1 MQAKDKRREIV
12 LMMYDLSAA
21 FDTIS
26 HTTLIDK
33 LKTYGFDK
41 HAITWMT
48 SYLKDRTQIV
58 NIEGQ
63 SSSSQSL
70 PLGTPQGSRIS
81 PLLFICI
88 MADLDLWTE
97 DCVISNFAD
106 DTQTLCVA
114 EEKETVVAKT
124 TREATNVMSFFSAND
139 LVNNAGKACVIY
151 NTKGQGDNLI
161 LEDVGGV
168 KLTSLK
174 ENESEKLLGLQ
185 ISREF
190 NWKIHVDMLAGEL
203 KKKIGLMR
211 RIRNRLTRGK
221 MLMVAESIFNSKV
234 RYGIAL
240 YLNPTFETEDV
251 KARKLSV
258 EASKLQVIQNSMLRT
273 IFNYRLLDKVNMEKL
288 RNNIKMFSINQMNI
302 YHVLLE
308 AFNVISNGSAEKIQE
323 KWMPGIEKHY
333 SNRREFDVKVPS
345 VDHVRCQGFTW
356 FGAKLWNSLPEEI
369 KAVKNPDSFKEKVKE
384 YIWEKIPSF

>member
-1 MQAKDKRREIV
+1 
-12 LMMYDLSAA
+12 
-21 FDTIS
+21 
-26 HTTLIDK
+26 
-33 LKTYGFDK
+33 
-41 HAITWMT
+41 
-48 SYLKDRTQIV
+48 
-58 NIEGQ
+58 
-63 SSSSQSL
+63 
-70 PLGTPQGSRIS
+70 
-81 PLLFICI
+81 

-106 DTQTLCVA
+106 DAQTLCVA
-114 EEKETVVAKT
+114 EGKETVVAKT
-124 TREATNVMSFFSAND
+124 TREATNVMNFFSAND

-151 NTKGQGDNLI
+151 NTKGQGDTLI

-190 NWKIHVDMLAGEL
+190 NWKIHVDMLAVEL

-288 RNNIKMFSINQMNI
+288 RHNIKMF
-302 YHVLLE
+302 
-308 AFNVISNGSAEKIQE
+308 
-323 KWMPGIEKHY
+323 
-333 SNRREFDVKVPS
+333 
-345 VDHVRCQGFTW
+345 T
-356 FGAKLWNSLPEEI
+356 
-369 KAVKNPDSFKEKVKE
+369 
-384 YIWEKIPSF
+384 